1 MSTTRTSAPTPNG
14 MPLGEPAVSIR
25 GLNHHFGQGDLAQ
38 QVLFDI
44 DLEIYP
50 GELVILTGPSGCGKT
65 TLLTLT
71 GALRSVQEGSL
82 QVLGREMRG
91 LNKKGL
97 IEARRRIGFI
107 FQAHN
112 LLDALTAAD
121 NVSLSLDLKNYSTDR
136 LRDHVARV
144 LGILQG
150 DSEGDLD
157 GVPRGRVAVA
167 RFLATRLLAHLD
179 LHQREDHKPNQ
190 LSGGQKQ
197 RVAIA
202 RAVCNLPGLI
212 LADEPTAALDKGSS
226 AIVIDLLKKLTHHG
240 ATILVVTHDNR
251 IMDRGDR
258 VVTMKDGR
266 VQSNVLVDETV
277 RICVFLQKV
286 PLFAAL
292 TPSQLVEVAEKMHR
306 EVYPPGATIIRQGEA
321 GERWY
326 LIKEGKVEVR
336 IDDESGS
343 RVVATLDS
351 GQFFGETALLED
363 KTRNASV
370 ITRERVEVY
379 SLSKEDFLEARHAFE
394 PMREELMKVFA
405 QRYRNE

>member
-1 MSTTRTSAPTPNG
+1 MSTTQASTPPRNGAPP
-14 MPLGEPAVSIR
+14 GEPAVSIR
-25 GLNHHFGQGDLAQ
+25 GLNYRFGQGDLAQ

-44 DLEIYP
+44 DLDIYP

-65 TLLTLT
+65 TLLTLI

-82 QVLGREMRG
+82 QVLGHQMRG
-91 LNKKGL
+91 LNKSGL

-112 LLDALTAAD
+112 LLDALTAAG
-121 NVSLSLDLKNYSTDR
+121 NVSLSLDLKKHTPAS
-136 LRDHVARV
+136 LREHAARV
-144 LGILQG
+144 LGVLRG
-150 DSEGDLD
+150 DSGDLD
-157 GVPRGRVAVA
+157 GVPRGREAVA

-277 RICVFLQKV
+277 RVCVFLQKV
-286 PLFAAL
+286 PLFAGL

-306 EVYPPGATIIRQGEA
+306 EVYPPDATIIRQGEV

-336 IDDESGS
+336 VDDQTGS
-343 RVVATLDS
+343 RVVATLDG
-351 GQFFGETALLED
+351 GQFFGETAILED
-363 KTRNASV
+363 KARNASV

-379 SLSKEDFLEARHAFE
+379 SLQKEDFLEARRAFE
-394 PMREELMKVFA
+394 PIREELMKVFA
-405 QRYRNE
+405 QRYRYE

>member
-1 MSTTRTSAPTPNG
+1 M
-14 MPLGEPAVSIR
+14 
-25 GLNHHFGQGDLAQ
+25 
-38 QVLFDI
+38 
-44 DLEIYP
+44 
-50 GELVILTGPSGCGKT
+50 
-65 TLLTLT
+65 
-71 GALRSVQEGSL
+71 
-82 QVLGREMRG
+82 QVLGHQMRG
-91 LNKKGL
+91 LNKTGL

-112 LLDALTAAD
+112 LLDALSAAD
-121 NVSLSLDLKNYSTDR
+121 NVSLSLELKKHTTDS
-136 LRDHVARV
+136 LRQHAARV

-150 DSEGDLD
+150 DSGDGLA
-157 GVPRGRVAVA
+157 GIPRGREAVA
-167 RFLATRLLAHLD
+167 RFVAISLLTHLD
-179 LHQREDHKPNQ
+179 LHQREDYKPNQ

-226 AIVIDLLKKLTHHG
+226 TIVIELLKKLTHHG

-286 PLFAAL
+286 PLFAGL

-306 EVYPPGATIIRQGEA
+306 EVYPPGATIVRQGEA
-321 GERWY
+321 GEKWY
-326 LIKEGKVEVR
+326 LIKDGKVEVHVE
-336 IDDESGS
+336 DQTGS
-343 RVVATLDS
+343 RVVATLDG

-363 KTRNASV
+363 KARSASV

-379 SLSKEDFLEARHAFE
+379 SLQKEEFLEARRAFE

-405 QRYRNE
+405 QRYRSD

>member
-1 MSTTRTSAPTPNG
+1 MSTQASNPPRNGAPP
-14 MPLGEPAVSIR
+14 GEPAVSIR
-25 GLNHHFGQGDLAQ
+25 GLNYRFGQGDLAQ

-44 DLEIYP
+44 DLDIYP

-65 TLLTLT
+65 TLLTLI

-82 QVLGREMRG
+82 QVLGRQMRG
-91 LNKKGL
+91 LNKSGL

-112 LLDALTAAD
+112 LLDALTAAG
-121 NVSLSLDLKNYSTDR
+121 NVSLSLDLQKHTPAS
-136 LRDHVARV
+136 LRAHAARV
-144 LGILQG
+144 LGVLRG
-150 DSEGDLD
+150 DSGDLD
-157 GVPRGRVAVA
+157 GVPRGREAVA

-277 RICVFLQKV
+277 RVCVFLQKV
-286 PLFAAL
+286 PLFAGL

-306 EVYPPGATIIRQGEA
+306 EVYPPDATIVRQGEA

-336 IDDESGS
+336 VDDPTGS
-343 RVVATLDS
+343 RVVATLDG
-351 GQFFGETALLED
+351 GQFFGETAILED
-363 KTRNASV
+363 KARNASV

-379 SLSKEDFLEARHAFE
+379 SLQKEDFLEARRAFE

-405 QRYRNE
+405 QRYRYE